1 MRNNFFKII
10 FNTAQHK
17 LGAIHSNF
25 TLKNVCFEKKRRL
38 VDQATLP
45 PPFPNASCLSNRNAL
60 NISSHHK
67 KINLNSS
74 RIYNYYISSLR
85 FSLIQAEWR
94 GWVIFVLDLRYV

>member
-25 TLKNVCFEKKRRL
+25 TFKNVCFEKKRRL

-45 PPFPNASCLSNRNAL
+45 PLPNASCLSNRNAC
-60 NISSHHK
+60 ISSHHK